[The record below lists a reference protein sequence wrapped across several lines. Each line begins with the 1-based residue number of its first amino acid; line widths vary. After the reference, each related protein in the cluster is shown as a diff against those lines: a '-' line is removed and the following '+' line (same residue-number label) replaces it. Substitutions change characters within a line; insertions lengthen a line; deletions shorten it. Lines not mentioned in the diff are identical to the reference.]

1 MIVITSQKLVRIL
14 SFGNA
19 KAMALFP
26 FVLMS
31 NKDLPSEV
39 LNHEK
44 IHLKQQLELLL
55 IFFYVWYFIEF
66 LIHFHKYRTRE
77 KAYMNISF
85 EKEAYQNHHDFNY
98 LKNRKT
104 WAFIGY
110 LSKFN
115 Y

>member
-19 KAMALFP
+19 RAMALFP

-31 NKDLPSEV
+31 KKDLPPEV

-55 IFFYVWYFIEF
+55 IFFYFWYFIEF
-66 LIHFHKYRTRE
+66 FIHFCKLGSRE

-98 LKNRKT
+98 LKNRKAWT
-104 WAFIGY
+104 FIGY
-110 LSKFN
+110 LKKA
-115 Y
+115 